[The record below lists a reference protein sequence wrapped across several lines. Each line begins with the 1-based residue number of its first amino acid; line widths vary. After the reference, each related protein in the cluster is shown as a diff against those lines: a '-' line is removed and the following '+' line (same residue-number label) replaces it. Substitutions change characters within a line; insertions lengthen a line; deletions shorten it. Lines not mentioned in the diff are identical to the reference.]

1 MFQTIATIVFL
12 LVVIFGIF
20 YIVSSIRDKS
30 KPENATFAR
39 GNYHIQLKNLEEPIN
54 LFDNEKLTQYIK
66 EILHS
71 DDTNFYTVE
80 ADLNESALK
89 KVIMTEFGLSKEQVV
104 VSRG

>member
-12 LVVIFGIF
+12 IVVIFGILK
-20 YIVSSIRDKS
+20 IVSSIRDKS

-39 GNYHIQLKNLEEPIN
+39 GNYHIQLKNLEEP
-54 LFDNEKLTQYIK
+54 NEKLTQHIK
-66 EILHS
+66 EILPS

-89 KVIMTEFGLSKEQVV
+89 ELIMTEFGFSKEQVV

>member
-12 LVVIFGIF
+12 IVVIFGILK
-20 YIVSSIRDKS
+20 IVSSIRDKS

-54 LFDNEKLTQYIK
+54 LFDNEKLTQHIK
-66 EILHS
+66 EILPS

-89 KVIMTEFGLSKEQVV
+89 ELIMTEFGLSKEQVV